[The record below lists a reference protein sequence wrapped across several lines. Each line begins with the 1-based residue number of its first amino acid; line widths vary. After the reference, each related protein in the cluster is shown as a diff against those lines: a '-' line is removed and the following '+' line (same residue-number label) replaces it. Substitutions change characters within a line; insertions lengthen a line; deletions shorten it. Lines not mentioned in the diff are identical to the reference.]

1 MYRHNIVPRTTVDIE
16 GPILHQLKAL
26 GRREGRPLG
35 KLISELVA
43 EALAHRRAR
52 QESAAPRLEWISK
65 PMRAPIDWADEDALD
80 VLLARGDRERLAR
93 AAGAD
98 RSDAEEGAAGR

>member
-1 MYRHNIVPRTTVDIE
+1 MPRTTVDIE

-52 QESAAPRLEWISK
+52 RESAAPRLEWISK
-65 PMRAPIDWADEDALD
+65 PMRASVDWADTDALD
-80 VLLARGDRERLAR
+80 ALLTRDEQENLAR
-93 AAGAD
+93 AAGGDRGDAGAD
-98 RSDAEEGAAGR
+98 AGRP